1 MTLNE
6 KHYSIDPGIGEKMEG
21 CPYSTFED
29 GHDVRDF
36 IVPPKDY
43 DFVGFRFEPLPN
55 NQIYDGKLVAQYEKS
70 PIKNRLSSN
79 IWKIL
84 IPAIIVAVAA
94 IVILLAVSIFR
105 HHSPKPKSPTPK
117 KTETVAI
124 VSDSTAV
131 SDSVVAEEQTE
142 VVTTPTVVPEQKVE
156 NQPTEKPVEKPV
168 KPAKPVETPAE
179 KPAVAQETQQPAV
192 DANVQFKNEFW
203 SLIHQRTILMDPYH
217 DLFVKYKGRVSGE
230 EYEYLR
236 LVILKDYVTFKEWS
250 GKLHEVP
257 VTELKNIHT
266 ITELKSKLN

>member
-43 DFVGFRFEPLPN
+43 DFIGFRFEPLPN

-79 IWKIL
+79 IWKIV
-84 IPAIIVAVAA
+84 IPAGIVVVIT
-94 IVILLAVSIFR
+94 IVTLLAVSIFR
-105 HHSPKPKSPTPK
+105 HHPSKPKPPKPKK
-117 KTETVAI
+117 VETVVIAT
-124 VSDSTAV
+124 DSTAV
-131 SDSVVAEEQTE
+131 SDSVVAEEQPE
-142 VVTTPTVVPEQKVE
+142 VVTTPTVVPEQQVV
-156 NQPTEKPVEKPV
+156 NQPTEQPVEKPAE
-168 KPAKPVETPAE
+168 PEKPVETPAE
-179 KPAVAQETQQPAV
+179 KPAEIQETQQPAV
-192 DANVQFKNEFW
+192 DPIVQFKNEFW

-217 DLFVKYKGRVSGE
+217 ELFVKYKGKASGE

-236 LVILKDYVTFKEWS
+236 LVILKDYATFKEWS

-257 VTELKNIHT
+257 VSDLKNINT